1 VLIFLKP
8 YSFGS
13 LDWDPV
19 RLQGLLKEKLDPLVE
34 FGSPEQ
40 IYQKKYVVFL

>member
-1 VLIFLKP
+1 VLIFYP
-8 YSFGS
+8 DAFGS

-34 FGSPEQ
+34 FGSPE
-40 IYQKKYVVFL
+40 